1 MRHGCC
7 VMVDDRVYK
16 FHMQLMYG
24 LTLAKRGRGWGLNL
38 FKMVNIYMKFKDF
51 HRSIKSLR

>member
-16 FHMQLMYG
+16 FHMHLMYG
-24 LTLAKRGRGWGLNL
+24 LTLAKRGRVG
-38 FKMVNIYMKFKDF
+38 V
-51 HRSIKSLR
+51 KSVQNGKYLHEV